1 MQTPHAVLLY
11 GHDDLLL
18 WTRRSIFERA
28 GYRTC
33 VASEFRELFRLSEQE
48 HCELLVLCHT
58 VSGLESTA
66 ALLELQRRS
75 QPMRSLMLLKPGGCC
90 GAESLANQTMEAL
103 DGPEALL
110 ATAGSVLD
118 GEVEGP
124 DVHRA
129 EVERAEKRPPALRKR
144 MLRQLIH

>member
-1 MQTPHAVLLY
+1 MQTPHMVLLF

-28 GYRTC
+28 GYRAC
-33 VASEFRELFRLSEQE
+33 VASEFRDVVRLSEEQ

-66 ALLELQRRS
+66 ALMEMRRRS
-75 QPMRSLMLLKPGGCC
+75 QAIRSLMLLKPGGCC
-90 GAESLANQTMEAL
+90 GAESLANQTMDAL

-110 ATAGSVLD
+110 AAAGIVLD
-118 GEVEGP
+118 GKVEGP
-124 DVHRA
+124 D
-129 EVERAEKRPPALRKR
+129 ERTTKEKKADRRR
-144 MLRQLIH
+144 RSNGRYVN